1 MLLIYIWGAGH
12 YLQQVIDEI
21 DQTKV
26 KIEAILDHDEKKWG
40 MNLFD
45 KEVLPPEQAIKRFHN
60 ATYLIA
66 NERHCY
72 DLQRQLLE
80 HGIKKDKIFICRYG
94 LA

>member
-1 MLLIYIWGAGH
+1 MM
-12 YLQQVIDEI
+12 
-21 DQTKV
+21 K
-26 KIEAILDHDEKKWG
+26 KKWG